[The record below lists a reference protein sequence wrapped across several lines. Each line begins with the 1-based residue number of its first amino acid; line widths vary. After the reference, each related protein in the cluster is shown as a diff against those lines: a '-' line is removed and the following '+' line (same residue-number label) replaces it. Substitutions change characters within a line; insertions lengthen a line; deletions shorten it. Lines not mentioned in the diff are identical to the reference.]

1 MKRLS
6 RHRST
11 GTCFA
16 RVWAV
21 RRAALY
27 LIIAAAGNLVWE
39 AGQIPL
45 YTIWSIGTTREIF
58 VAVTHCT
65 GGDVLIATATLLL
78 AALFAWL
85 LGWRPF
91 GYPMAATATVLGIAY
106 TILSEWLNVAVW
118 HTWSYSPAMPV
129 LPWLSTGLAPTL
141 QWLVVPASAFAISG
155 MRKRDGA

>member
-65 GGDVLIATATLLL
+65 GGDVLIATATLLF
-78 AALFAWL
+78 AALFACL

-118 HTWSYSPAMPV
+118 HTWSYGPAMPV

>member
-11 GTCFA
+11 GTCSA

-39 AGQIPL
+39 AGQIQL

-58 VAVTHCT
+58 VSVTHCT
-65 GGDVLIATATLLL
+65 GGDVLIATATLLF
-78 AALFAWL
+78 AALFACL